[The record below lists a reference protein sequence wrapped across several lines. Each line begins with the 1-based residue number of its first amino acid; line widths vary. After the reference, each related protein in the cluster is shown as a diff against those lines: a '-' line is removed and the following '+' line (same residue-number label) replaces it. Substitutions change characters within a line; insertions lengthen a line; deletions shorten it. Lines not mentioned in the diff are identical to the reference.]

1 MKYLTHTISIAILL
15 FGVTLATYSQTRI
28 FTYQGKLADN
38 GQPANGNYLFQFKLF
53 DTANNQIGATI
64 TDLSAT
70 VTDGIF
76 AVQLDFGPTA
86 WTGANRVLEIAVRHT
101 VSDPYVTLNPRQS
114 VTSSP
119 YATRSASAQQAD
131 NASTANTA
139 IDSLSLG
146 GIAAS
151 QYVLT
156 SDARLSDARP
166 PTAGSPS
173 YIQNTTLQQA
183 ASNFNVSGNGT
194 AGGTLSG
201 STINATT
208 QYNVGGQRIL
218 SNGGSNNIFVGFG
231 TGVSITTGGNNAFF
245 GASSGDST
253 TTGSLNS
260 FFGSNA
266 GQSNVS
272 GGNNSFFGYH
282 SGFNSTG
289 NNNSFFGSNAG
300 TNNSSGFNNAIFG
313 KDAGFNLGTS
323 NNNAF
328 FGYIAGFSNS
338 TGNFNSFI
346 GAGSGQ
352 SNLSG
357 ASNAF
362 VGYNAGRD
370 NTGGNNNTFL
380 GYTAGLNNDNASG
393 NSFVGSG
400 AGGNNTTGNN
410 NVFVGLDAGVTND
423 TGSKNTT
430 LGANA
435 NVFGSN
441 LNNSTAIGAN
451 ATVGQSNALILG
463 SINGVNNATA
473 DTKVGIGTIYP
484 SERLTIE
491 TASNSYGW
499 VHTQGTITMGSYV
512 GGTGG
517 QPYGGWI
524 GTKSSHPLSFFTGGG
539 GAAMTLETSGFLRL
553 NNVDIGGSGPS
564 LCINNSNH
572 ISFCSSSLRYKT
584 NVASFTPGLNMVQQL
599 RPITFDWKDGG
610 GHDLGFGAEE
620 VAKVSDLLV
629 IHNKQGQVE
638 GVKYDRI
645 SAVLVNAVKEQQD
658 QISSQQDQIEL
669 LKKQADT
676 QSEAIKRQ
684 HAEIDALRL
693 FICTQ
698 DRSAEICKPKN

>member
-1 MKYLTHTISIAILL
+1 MKYFTYTISIAILL
-15 FGVTLATYSQTRI
+15 LGFTLAAYSQTRI
-28 FTYQGKLADN
+28 FTYQGKLADA
-38 GQPANGNYLFQFKLF
+38 GQPANGTYLFQFKLF
-53 DTANNQIGATI
+53 DTSNVQVGATI
-64 TDLSAT
+64 TDVSAT
-70 VTDGIF
+70 VTNGIF

-86 WTGANRVLEIAVRHT
+86 WTGPNRLLEIAVRHT
-101 VSDPYVTLNPRQS
+101 AADPYVTLNPRQN

-131 NASTANTA
+131 NASTADTA
-139 IDSLSLG
+139 VNSLSLG
-146 GIAAS
+146 GIAAN

-156 SDARLSDARP
+156 DDTRLSDARS
-166 PTAGSPS
+166 PTAGSAN
-173 YIQNTTLQQA
+173 YIQNRTTQQSV
-183 ASNFNVSGNGT
+183 SNFNISGNGT
-194 AGGTLSG
+194 AGGTLTG
-201 STINATT
+201 GIVNATT
-208 QYNVGGQRIL
+208 QYNIGGQRLL
-218 SNGGSNNIFVGFG
+218 SNGGSNNLFTGLG
-231 TGVSITTGGNNAFF
+231 TGGAITTGANDAFF
-245 GASSGDST
+245 GANSGDST

-272 GGNNSFFGYH
+272 GGNNSFFGAN
-282 SGFNSTG
+282 SGFANTG
-289 NNNSFFGSNAG
+289 NNNSFYGSGSGRNNAG
-300 TNNSSGFNNAIFG
+300 GFNNSFYG
-313 KDAGFNLGTS
+313 KDAGFNSGTS
-323 NNNAF
+323 NNNSF
-328 FGYIAGFSNS
+328 FGYTAGFSNS
-338 TGNFNSFI
+338 TGNFNSFF
-346 GAGSGQ
+346 GAGSGG

-362 VGYNAGRD
+362 LGYNAGRD

-380 GYTAGLNNDNASG
+380 GYTAGLNSDNASG

-400 AGGNNTTGNN
+400 AGGNNTIGSN

-423 TGSKNTT
+423 TGGKNTT

-441 LNNSTAIGAN
+441 LNNATAIGAN

-512 GGTGG
+512 GGTGA

-524 GTKSSHPLSFFTGGG
+524 GTKSNHPLSFFTGSG

-584 NVASFTPGLNMVQQL
+584 NIAPFTPGLNMVKQL

-610 GHDLGFGAEE
+610 GRDLGFGAEE
-620 VAKVSDLLV
+620 VAKVSELLV
-629 IHNKQGQVE
+629 IHNKDGQVE

-645 SAVLVNAVKEQQD
+645 SAVLVNAVKEQQ
-658 QISSQQDQIEL
+658 QEIESQSKTIERQQAEL
-669 LKKQADT
+669 NALKAY
-676 QSEAIKRQ
+676 
-684 HAEIDALRL
+684 
-693 FICTQ
+693 ICTQ
-698 DRSAEICKPKN
+698 NPSAEICKPVK

>member
-1 MKYLTHTISIAILL
+1 MKYFTQTMSIAILL
-15 FGVTLATYSQTRI
+15 FGVTLATYSQTRTL
-28 FTYQGKLADN
+28 TYQGKLTDN
-38 GQPANGNYLFQFKLF
+38 AQPANGNYLFQFKLF
-53 DTANNQIGATI
+53 DDANNQVGSTV

-76 AVQLDFGPTA
+76 SVLLDFGPTA
-86 WTGANRVLEIAVRHT
+86 WTGPNRLLEISVRHT
-101 VSDPYVTLNPRQS
+101 VSEPYVTLNPRQN

-119 YATRSASAQQAD
+119 YATRSRSAQQAD
-131 NASTANTA
+131 TATTADTA
-139 IDSLSLG
+139 ITATDSLYLG
-146 GIAAS
+146 GLAAS
-151 QYVLT
+151 LYVLT
-156 SDARLSDARP
+156 TDPRLSDARP
-166 PTAGSPS
+166 PTPSSPN
-173 YIQNTTLQQA
+173 YIQNSTFQQTS
-183 ASNFNVSGNGT
+183 SNFNISGNGT
-194 AGGTLSG
+194 VGGTISA
-201 STINATT
+201 N
-208 QYNVGGQRIL
+208 QYNIGVNRIL
-218 SNGGSNNIFVGFG
+218 GTNGTNNLFVGISSGNVTTGSNNSFFG
-231 TGVSITTGGNNAFF
+231 TATGVVTA
-245 GASSGDST
+245 
-253 TTGSLNS
+253 TGSLNS

-266 GQSNVS
+266 GQANFS
-272 GGNNSFFGYH
+272 GGNNSFFGAN
-282 SGFNSTG
+282 SGFASTG
-289 NNNSFFGSNAG
+289 NNNSFYGSGSGRNNAG
-300 TNNSSGFNNAIFG
+300 GFNNSYYG
-313 KDAGFNLGTS
+313 KDAGFNSGSS

-328 FGYIAGFSNS
+328 FGYVAGFSNS
-338 TGNFNSFI
+338 TGNSNSFF

-380 GYTAGLNNDNASG
+380 GYTAGLNSDNASG

-400 AGGNNTTGNN
+400 AGGNNTVGNN
-410 NVFVGLDAGVTND
+410 NVFVGLDAGVSND
-423 TGSKNTT
+423 TGGKNTT

-441 LNNSTAIGAN
+441 LNNATAIGAN

-491 TASNSYGW
+491 TDSNNYGW
-499 VHTQGTITMGSYV
+499 VQSNGAGVVMGSYV
-512 GGTGG
+512 GGLGA

-524 GTKSSHPLSFFTGGG
+524 GTKTNHPLNFFVNNHAGNGSLP
-539 GAAMTLETSGFLRL
+539 AMTIETSGFIRI

-564 LCINNSNH
+564 LCINNSNR

-584 NVASFTPGLNMVQQL
+584 NIAAFTPGLNMVKQL
-599 RPITFDWKDGG
+599 RPITFDWKDGA
-610 GHDLGFGAEE
+610 GHDLGFGAED

-629 IHNKQGQVE
+629 IHNKDGQVE

-645 SAVLVNAVKEQQD
+645 SAVLVNAVKEQQEE
-658 QISSQQDQIEL
+658 IES
-669 LKKQADT
+669 LKDRTIT

-684 HAEIDALRL
+684 QAEIDALRS

>member
-1 MKYLTHTISIAILL
+1 MKHFTYTIGIAILL
-15 FGVTLATYSQTRI
+15 LGVTLAAYSQTRT
-28 FTYQGKLADN
+28 FTYQGKLADA
-38 GQPANGNYLFQFKLF
+38 GQPANGTYLFQFKLF
-53 DTANNQIGATI
+53 DAANNQVGGTI
-64 TDLSAT
+64 TDVSAV

-76 AVQLDFGPTA
+76 AVPLDFGPTA
-86 WTGANRVLEIAVRHT
+86 WTGPNRLLEISVRHT
-101 VSDPYVTLNPRQS
+101 ASEPYVTLNPRQN

-131 NASTANTA
+131 NASTADTA
-139 IDSLSLG
+139 SNSLNLG
-146 GIAAS
+146 GIAAN
-151 QYVLT
+151 QYVQT
-156 SDARLSDARP
+156 DDARLSDARS
-166 PTAGSPS
+166 PTAGSAN
-173 YIQNTTLQQA
+173 YIQNRTTQQTV
-183 ASNFNVSGNGT
+183 SNFNISGNGT

-201 STINATT
+201 GTVNATT
-208 QYNVGGQRIL
+208 QFNIGGQRVL
-218 SNGGSNNIFVGFG
+218 SIGGSNNLFAGLG
-231 TGVSITTGGNNAFF
+231 TGGSISTAGNNAFF

-260 FFGSNA
+260 FFGTNA
-266 GQSNVS
+266 GQGNVI
-272 GGNNSFFGYH
+272 GGNNSFFGAN
-282 SGFNSTG
+282 SGFASTG
-289 NNNSFFGSNAG
+289 NNNSFYGSGSGRNNAG
-300 TNNSSGFNNAIFG
+300 GFNNSFYGKDSGFNS
-313 KDAGFNLGTS
+313 GTS

-328 FGYIAGFSNS
+328 FGYIAGYSNNTGNSNS
-338 TGNFNSFI
+338 FF

-352 SNLSG
+352 SNTSG
-357 ASNAF
+357 TTNSF
-362 VGYNAGRD
+362 FGYNAGRD
-370 NTGGNNNTFL
+370 TNAASANTFL
-380 GYTAGLNNDNASG
+380 GAESGLNNDSG
-393 NSFVGSG
+393 ANNSFVGSG
-400 AGGNNTTGNN
+400 SGGNNTTGSNN
-410 NVFVGLDAGVTND
+410 TFVGNDAGVSND
-423 TGSKNTT
+423 TGGKNTT

-441 LNNSTAIGAN
+441 LNNATAIGAN

-512 GGTGG
+512 GGTGA

-524 GTKSSHPLSFFTGGG
+524 GTKTNHPLSFFTGGG

-553 NNVDIGGSGPS
+553 NNVDTGGSGPS

-584 NVASFTPGLNMVQQL
+584 NVASFTPGLNMVKQL

-645 SAVLVNAVKEQQD
+645 SAVLVNAVKEQQ
-658 QISSQQDQIEL
+658 QQIEL
-669 LKKQADT
+669 
-676 QSEAIKRQ
+676 QSKTIERQ
-684 HAEIDALRL
+684 QTELDALKTY
-693 FICTQ
+693 ICTQ
-698 DRSAEICKPKN
+698 NPSAVICKQAK